1 MPMKYK
7 IIDDIATFLIIYLSI
22 TLVWMFLE
30 KKIDGELSP
39 SIMDGIATQIVTLY
53 IYGRVKK

>member
-1 MPMKYK
+1 MQMKYK

-53 IYGRVKK
+53 IYRRVKK

>member
-7 IIDDIATFLIIYLSI
+7 IIDDTATFLIIYLSI

-30 KKIDGELSP
+30 MKIDGKLSP

>member
-7 IIDDIATFLIIYLSI
+7 IIDDTATFLIIYLSI

-30 KKIDGELSP
+30 MKIDGKLSP

-53 IYGRVKK
+53 IYRRVKK